1 MSNLLKMERYQLLH
15 NFFYWCGFI
24 VVFFLGFLTADT
36 YVPETMGP
44 EGRVAASLADIFNG
58 MVYDTT
64 FLLILLSSILAL
76 ILGQEFSCRTIDLEI
91 SAGHSRKTIFLSKV
105 INYLVAFNIMALI
118 YPVAGCIKEFV
129 NFGIEDISAFIY
141 NVMKAVGYSF
151 LLNSTTFLIAIF
163 VCCCLQSAVKAIAV
177 TAITN
182 FVLSLYL
189 GYGMM
194 LKLPV
199 AFLTTFQIREVVSTK
214 GIMHLPA
221 ILIGMVWASI
231 LIFLSWIRFR
241 KCDLN

>member
-15 NFFYWCGFI
+15 NFFYWCGLV
-24 VVFFLGFLTADT
+24 VVFLLGFLTADT
-36 YVPETMGP
+36 YVPEAMGP
-44 EGRVAASLADIFNG
+44 EGGMSTSLVDIFNG
-58 MVYDTT
+58 MIYDTT

-91 SAGHSRKTIFLSKV
+91 SAGHSRKAIFVSKIMV
-105 INYLVAFNIMALI
+105 YLVAFNIMALI
-118 YPVAGCIKEFV
+118 YPVAGCIKEFEK
-129 NFGIEDISAFIY
+129 FGIEDITEFIY
-141 NVMKAVGYSF
+141 NVIKAVEYSF

-163 VCCCLQSAVKAIAV
+163 VCYCLQSSVKAIAV
-177 TAITN
+177 TAIIN

-214 GIMHLPA
+214 GILQLPA
-221 ILIGMVWASI
+221 ILVGMVWASI

-241 KCDLN
+241 KCDLK